1 MYPIR
6 FPLVNQTGN
15 KIQKTGKRVL
25 CLIYKVKR
33 IDMVR
38 AKSTQDNEKDVRLAA
53 RASSGFQMQFK
64 AKAESVGLNI
74 SEALLKLAEKFV
86 KGEISLDDEENGDR
100 INKLEREIAEIKQ
113 QLESVKE
120 FRQGELTASI
130 QK

>member
-1 MYPIR
+1 MLDLQ
-6 FPLVNQTGN
+6 LV
-15 KIQKTGKRVL
+15 L
-25 CLIYKVKR
+25 R